1 MFADV
6 VVLAL
11 GLRITVLVKRDGSV
25 WSTGR
30 KSDPLHFTRVLSR
43 GATAAA
49 AGSDYSIVISQDGS
63 VSTTSTNSEGQIS
76 DWDLTASMRTFSGI
90 SHWDVTASM
99 RTFSVVQKI
108 PQAKAVAA
116 GSYHS
121 LVLTQ
126 QGHVWA
132 TGANKYGQLGAGS
145 KADKTTFARVMQH
158 GVAIAAG
165 S

>member
-30 KSDPLHFTRVLSR
+30 KSDPLHFTQVLSR

-76 DWDLTASMRTFSGI
+76 D
-90 SHWDVTASM
+90 WDVTASM